1 MSEKLQV
8 IEINT
13 EEIKLDQFL
22 KWAGIVNSGGEAKD
36 LIASGII
43 AVNGQVET
51 KRGRKLKNQD
61 VISIQNKHLLK
72 VISLLRG

>member
-51 KRGRKLKNQD
+51 KRCYFYSK
-61 VISIQNKHLLK
+61 
-72 VISLLRG
+72 